1 MIMFGV
7 YGAYSTFSGKS
18 GFLNCFFFLILTFV
32 LLEIAALVARKF
44 YVFIYITT
52 LQDIFMWIIILGI
65 GIMGERK
72 YGDFSQKSPNFV
84 PQIKLSHFHA
94 KLFQRNQN
102 QFLMEFLKI
111 VKN

>member
-1 MIMFGV
+1 MWCH
-7 YGAYSTFSGKS
+7 KLE
-18 GFLNCFFFLILTFV
+18 LN
-32 LLEIAALVARKF
+32 
-44 YVFIYITT
+44 T

-72 YGDFSQKSPNFV
+72 YGDFFQKSPNFV

-102 QFLMEFLKI
+102 HFLMKFLKI

>member
-1 MIMFGV
+1 MPWG
-7 YGAYSTFSGKS
+7 YES
-18 GFLNCFFFLILTFV
+18 
-32 LLEIAALVARKF
+32 
-44 YVFIYITT
+44 T

-72 YGDFSQKSPNFV
+72 YGDFFQKSPNFV

>member
-1 MIMFGV
+1 MEH
-7 YGAYSTFSGKS
+7 STLWPS
-18 GFLNCFFFLILTFV
+18 
-32 LLEIAALVARKF
+32 
-44 YVFIYITT
+44 FISDNKRTKLYFTTIQNT

-111 VKN
+111 VKK

>member
-1 MIMFGV
+1 MIG
-7 YGAYSTFSGKS
+7 STPP
-18 GFLNCFFFLILTFV
+18 N
-32 LLEIAALVARKF
+32 
-44 YVFIYITT
+44 YNT

-72 YGDFSQKSPNFV
+72 YGDFFQESPNFV

-102 QFLMEFLKI
+102 HDQDPF
-111 VKN
+111 V